1 VRVPLSRLA
10 RERLDS
16 SAPNGG
22 ERLQTTFIGMDYLDL
37 CTTGTKAFNRL
48 VDTPRHRVSSIRHT

>member
-1 VRVPLSRLA
+1 VRVRLSPLA

-22 ERLQTTFIGMDYLDL
+22 GRFQTIFIGMDHVDL
-37 CTTGTKAFNRL
+37 CTTGTKAFNGL